1 MTPSA
6 EPKSS
11 TWLVRWGPILP
22 LLLAEFI
29 LWVGFGA
36 LLPVLPLYT
45 THHGVDLA
53 NLGLVVAAWPA
64 ARLVFEPIF
73 GWIADRTRRKPLMVV
88 ALVVTAGLIPLN
100 LVSYG
105 ILPFLLLRA
114 LTGAATAVYDPAARG
129 FLVDATPA
137 DRQGEAF
144 GLYSAAQ
151 MGGLLFGPAIG
162 GLGAYATHSDGFV
175 FVFCGIATALAGL
188 AVLGL
193 VHEQARQPGPDH
205 GPLGGRR
212 RDGRDG
218 RRTVARRRD
227 RPRRGRPAAAPGQPA
242 ADRGD
247 RGQPRQQLR
256 DGHVR
261 GRLEP
266 VPDVARGAGSDLIGA
281 TFAMFAVPMILLSP
295 WAGRFVDR
303 RGSLPF
309 IVIGTIAPSIAAIL
323 YTIMPD
329 VRLAIPIIL
338 FESSGIAIAY
348 PALYAIV
355 SAASPAG
362 RSATAQGLFGA
373 AGTVG
378 FILSSVIAGWLATF
392 DLRLPFW
399 FSSFT
404 GALALVLSLVIGA
417 RAILDLAGPA
427 GCHAG
432 RPARRGS
439 RETAEGAVGGPV
451 L

>member
-1 MTPSA
+1 MTAPS
-6 EPKSS
+6 EPRTSA
-11 TWLVRWGPILP
+11 WLARWGPILP

-45 THHGVDLA
+45 TKHGVSLG

-64 ARLVFEPIF
+64 ARLVFEPVF
-73 GWIADRTRRKPLMVV
+73 GWIADRTARKPLMVV
-88 ALVVTAGLIPLN
+88 ALVVTAALIPLN
-100 LVSYG
+100 LVSVG
-105 ILPFLLLRA
+105 VVPFLALRA

-162 GLGAYATHSDGFV
+162 GLGAYFTHSDGFV
-175 FVFCGIATALAGL
+175 FVFCGVATALAGL
-188 AVLGL
+188 AVLAL
-193 VHEQARQPGPDH
+193 VHERPRSRAGTTVPSEGVGEMAATADGRPRVEEPALND
-205 GPLGGRR
+205 GGRPTR
-212 RDGRDG
+212 LANRLLL
-218 RRTVARRRD
+218 
-227 RPRRGRPAAAPGQPA
+227 AAIVVNLGSNFATGTYEVTWS
-242 ADRGD
+242 
-247 RGQPRQQLR
+247 LF
-256 DGHVR
+256 
-261 GRLEP
+261 LTS
-266 VPDVARGAGSDLIGA
+266 RGAGLDLIGA
-281 TFAMFAVPMILLSP
+281 TFAMFAVPMILFSP

-309 IVIGTIAPSIAAIL
+309 IVIGSLAPSIAAIL
-323 YTIMPD
+323 YTVMPD

-338 FESSGIAIAY
+338 FESTGIAIAY

-355 SAASPAG
+355 SAASPVG

-378 FILSSVIAGWLATF
+378 FILSSIIAGWLAGF
-392 DLRLPFW
+392 DLRMPFW

-404 GALALVLSLVIGA
+404 GALALFLSLALGA
-417 RAILDLAGPA
+417 KAILDLANRRA
-427 GCHAG
+427 A
-432 RPARRGS
+432 ARLAR
-439 RETAEGAVGGPV
+439 A
-451 L
+451 

>member
-1 MTPSA
+1 MTSSA

-11 TWLVRWGPILP
+11 AWLVRWGPILP

-45 THHGVDLA
+45 THHGVSLA

-64 ARLVFEPIF
+64 ARLIFEPVF
-73 GWIADRTRRKPLMVV
+73 GWIADRTRRKPLMVI
-88 ALVVTAGLIPLN
+88 ALVTTAALIPLN
-100 LVSYG
+100 LVSVG
-105 ILPFLLLRA
+105 ILPFLVIRA

-175 FVFCGIATALAGL
+175 FVFCGIATAIASL
-188 AVLGL
+188 AVFGL
-193 VHEQARQPGPDH
+193 IHERPRSPARTTVPSEGVGEMAATAD
-205 GPLGGRR
+205 GRS
-212 RDGRDG
+212 RDGEIALDD
-218 RRTVARRRD
+218 A
-227 RPRRGRPAAAPGQPA
+227 GRPI
-242 ADRGD
+242 
-247 RGQPRQQLR
+247 
-256 DGHVR
+256 
-261 GRLEP
+261 RL
-266 VPDVARGAGSDLIGA
+266 VNRLLIVAIVVNLGSNFATGTYEVTWSLFLTSRGAGLDLVGA

-303 RGSLPF
+303 QGSLPF
-309 IVIGTIAPSIAAIL
+309 IVIGTIAPSIAAVL

-338 FESSGIAIAY
+338 FESAGIAIAY

-362 RSATAQGLFGA
+362 HSATAQGLFGA

-404 GALALVLSLVIGA
+404 GAVALLLSLLIGA
-417 RAILDLAGPA
+417 RAILDLA
-427 GCHAG
+427 
-432 RPARRGS
+432 ARRAVA
-439 RETAEGAVGGPV
+439 RRNRPEGAVGGPV

>member
-1 MTPSA
+1 MTTST

-11 TWLVRWGPILP
+11 AWLVRWGPILP

-45 THHGVDLA
+45 THHCVDLA

-64 ARLVFEPIF
+64 ARLVFEPVF
-73 GWIADRTRRKPLMVV
+73 GWIADRTRRKPLMVI
-88 ALVVTAGLIPLN
+88 ALIVTACLIPLN
-100 LVSYG
+100 LVSFG
-105 ILPFLLLRA
+105 IVPFLVIRA

-175 FVFCGIATALAGL
+175 FVFCGVATALAGI
-188 AVLGL
+188 AVLALIQERPRSRAGTT
-193 VHEQARQPGPDH
+193 VPSEGVGEMAATAD
-205 GPLGGRR
+205 GRA
-212 RDGRDG
+212 RDGEVPLDE
-218 RRTVARRRD
+218 V
-227 RPRRGRPAAAPGQPA
+227 GRP
-242 ADRGD
+242 
-247 RGQPRQQLR
+247 
-256 DGHVR
+256 VR
-261 GRLEP
+261 LVNRLLI
-266 VPDVARGAGSDLIGA
+266 VAIVVNLGSNFATGTYEVAWSLFLTSRGAGLDLIGA

-309 IVIGTIAPSIAAIL
+309 IILGSLAPSIAAIL
-323 YTIMPD
+323 YTVMPD

-404 GALALVLSLVIGA
+404 GAVALTLSMVIGA
-417 RAILDLAGPA
+417 RAILDLA
-427 GCHAG
+427 
-432 RPARRGS
+432 ARRQAA
-439 RETAEGAVGGPV
+439 RLARPEGAVEGPV

>member
-1 MTPSA
+1 MTAQAQPTTS
-6 EPKSS
+6 P
-11 TWLVRWGPILP
+11 WLVRWGPILP

-45 THHGVDLA
+45 TRHGVSLG

-64 ARLVFEPIF
+64 ARLIFEPIF
-73 GWIADRTRRKPLMVV
+73 GWIADRTARKPLMVV
-88 ALVVTAGLIPLN
+88 ALIVTAALIPVN
-100 LVSYG
+100 LVSVG
-105 ILPFLLLRA
+105 VVPFLVIRA

-162 GLGAYATHSDGFV
+162 GIGAYLTNSDGFV
-175 FVFCGIATALAGL
+175 FVFCGVATAIAGL
-188 AVLGL
+188 AVLAL
-193 VHEQARQPGPDH
+193 IHEQPHSRAGTTVPSEGV
-205 GPLGGRR
+205 GEMAATA
-212 RDGRDG
+212 DGRSRGEEEPALD
-218 RRTVARRRD
+218 D
-227 RPRRGRPAAAPGQPA
+227 SGRPT
-242 ADRGD
+242 
-247 RGQPRQQLR
+247 
-256 DGHVR
+256 
-261 GRLEP
+261 RLANRLLL
-266 VPDVARGAGSDLIGA
+266 VAIVVNLGSNFATGTYEVTWSLFLTSRGAGLDLIGA
-281 TFAMFAVPMILLSP
+281 TFAMFAVPMILISP

-309 IVIGTIAPSIAAIL
+309 IVIGSLAPSIAAIL
-323 YTIMPD
+323 YTVMPD

-338 FESSGIAIAY
+338 FESTGIAIAY

-378 FILSSVIAGWLATF
+378 FILSSIIAGWLAGY

-404 GALALVLSLVIGA
+404 GAVALFLSLVLGA
-417 RAILDLAGPA
+417 RVIVDLARRRA
-427 GCHAG
+427 AARLG
-432 RPARRGS
+432 RGQD
-439 RETAEGAVGGPV
+439 GPV

>member
-1 MTPSA
+1 MSSSA
-6 EPKSS
+6 EPRATS
-11 TWLVRWGPILP
+11 WVVRWGPILP

-36 LLPVLPLYT
+36 ILPVLPLYT
-45 THHGVDLA
+45 THHGVSLA

-73 GWIADRTRRKPLMVV
+73 GWVADRTPRKPLMVA
-88 ALVVTAGLIPLN
+88 ALFITAGLIPLN
-100 LVSYG
+100 LLSYG
-105 ILPFLLLRA
+105 LLPFVVLRA

-162 GLGAYATHSDGFV
+162 GLGAFATGSDGFV
-175 FVFCGIATALAGL
+175 FVFCGLATAIAGL
-188 AVLGL
+188 AVLVL
-193 VHEQARQPGPDH
+193 IHEKARS
-205 GPLGGRR
+205 RAAT
-212 RDGRDG
+212 
-218 RRTVARRRD
+218 TVPSEGVGEMAASAA
-227 RPRRGRPAAAPGQPA
+227 GRPAPGDLVDDDPERPTRLANRLLLAAIVVNLGSNFA
-242 ADRGD
+242 TGTY
-247 RGQPRQQLR
+247 
-256 DGHVR
+256 
-261 GRLEP
+261 E
-266 VPDVARGAGSDLIGA
+266 VAWSLFLSSRGAGLDLIGA

-295 WAGRFVDR
+295 WAGRYVDR
-303 RGSLPF
+303 RGSLLF
-309 IVIGTIAPSIAAIL
+309 IIIGSITPSIAAIL
-323 YTIMPD
+323 YTVMPD

-338 FESSGIAIAY
+338 FESAGIAIAY

-355 SAASPAG
+355 SAGSPVG

-378 FILSSVIAGWLATF
+378 FILSAVIAGWLAGY

-399 FSSFT
+399 FSSLT
-404 GALALVLSLVIGA
+404 GFIALGLSMAIGA
-417 RAILDLAGPA
+417 RAILGLAERRTAARLAREPD
-427 GCHAG
+427 G
-432 RPARRGS
+432 RSIR
-439 RETAEGAVGGPV
+439 GPV

>member
-1 MTPSA
+1 MTTST

-11 TWLVRWGPILP
+11 AWLVRWGPILP

-64 ARLVFEPIF
+64 ARLVFEPVF
-73 GWIADRTRRKPLMVV
+73 GWIADRTRRKPLMVI
-88 ALVVTAGLIPLN
+88 ALIVTACLIPLN
-100 LVSYG
+100 LVSFG
-105 ILPFLLLRA
+105 IVPFLVIRA

-175 FVFCGIATALAGL
+175 FVFCGVATALAGI
-188 AVLGL
+188 AVLALIQERPRSRAGTT
-193 VHEQARQPGPDH
+193 VPSEGVGEMAATAD
-205 GPLGGRR
+205 GRA
-212 RDGRDG
+212 RDGEVPLDE
-218 RRTVARRRD
+218 V
-227 RPRRGRPAAAPGQPA
+227 GRP
-242 ADRGD
+242 
-247 RGQPRQQLR
+247 
-256 DGHVR
+256 VR
-261 GRLEP
+261 LVNRLLI
-266 VPDVARGAGSDLIGA
+266 VAIVVNLGSNFATGTYEVAWSLFLTSRGAGLDLIGA

-309 IVIGTIAPSIAAIL
+309 IILGSLAPSIAAIL
-323 YTIMPD
+323 YTVMPD
-329 VRLAIPIIL
+329 VRLAIPIIH

-404 GALALVLSLVIGA
+404 GAVALTLSMVIGA
-417 RAILDLAGPA
+417 RAILDLA
-427 GCHAG
+427 
-432 RPARRGS
+432 ARRQAA
-439 RETAEGAVGGPV
+439 RLARPEGAVEGPV

>member
-1 MTPSA
+1 MTSPPES
-6 EPKSS
+6 KSS
-11 TWLVRWGPILP
+11 AWLVRWGPILP

-36 LLPVLPLYT
+36 MLPVLPLYT
-45 THHGVDLA
+45 THHGVSLA

-64 ARLVFEPIF
+64 ARLVTEPLF

-88 ALVVTAGLIPLN
+88 ALAVTAALIPLN
-100 LVSYG
+100 LVSFG

-114 LTGAATAVYDPAARG
+114 LTGGATAVYDPAARG

-162 GLGAYATHSDGFV
+162 GLGAYATNSDGFV
-175 FVFCGIATALAGL
+175 FAFCGIATALAGL

-193 VHEQARQPGPDH
+193 IHERPRSRAGTTVPSEGVGEMAATADGRARQGEIALD
-205 GPLGGRR
+205 
-212 RDGRDG
+212 D
-218 RRTVARRRD
+218 T
-227 RPRRGRPAAAPGQPA
+227 GRP
-242 ADRGD
+242 
-247 RGQPRQQLR
+247 LR
-256 DGHVR
+256 LLN
-261 GRLEP
+261 RLLI
-266 VPDVARGAGSDLIGA
+266 VAIVVNLGSNFAKGTYEVAWSLFLTSRGAGLDLIGA
-281 TFAMFAVPMILLSP
+281 TFAMFAVPMIILSP

-309 IVIGTIAPSIAAIL
+309 IILGTIAPSIAAIL
-323 YTIMPD
+323 YTVMPD

-355 SAASPAG
+355 AAASPAH

-378 FILSSVIAGWLATF
+378 FILSSVIAGWLAGF

-404 GALALVLSLVIGA
+404 GAVALVLSMLIGA
-417 RAILDLAGPA
+417 RAILDLADRRAASGPA
-427 GCHAG
+427 RA
-432 RPARRGS
+432 
-439 RETAEGAVGGPV
+439 
-451 L
+451 

>member
-11 TWLVRWGPILP
+11 AWLVRWGPILP

-64 ARLVFEPIF
+64 ARLVFEPVF
-73 GWIADRTRRKPLMVV
+73 GWIADRTRRKPLMVI
-88 ALVVTAGLIPLN
+88 AMVVTAGLIPLN
-100 LVSYG
+100 LASYG
-105 ILPFLLLRA
+105 ILPFLVLRA

-175 FVFCGIATALAGL
+175 FVFCGIATALAGI
-188 AVLGL
+188 AVLAL
-193 VHEQARQPGPDH
+193 VHEQPRSQARTTVPSEGVGEMAASAD
-205 GPLGGRR
+205 GRS
-212 RDGRDG
+212 RDGEIALDN
-218 RRTVARRRD
+218 T
-227 RPRRGRPAAAPGQPA
+227 GRP
-242 ADRGD
+242 
-247 RGQPRQQLR
+247 
-256 DGHVR
+256 VR
-261 GRLEP
+261 LVNRLLI
-266 VPDVARGAGSDLIGA
+266 VAIVVNLGSNFATGTYEVVWSLFLTSRGAGLDLIGA
-281 TFAMFAVPMILLSP
+281 TFAMFAVPMILLAP

-323 YTIMPD
+323 YTVMPD

-404 GALALVLSLVIGA
+404 GAVALVLSLVIGA
-417 RAILDLAGPA
+417 RAILDLAVRRARARA
-427 GCHAG
+427 GQPG
-432 RPARRGS
+432 
-439 RETAEGAVGGPV
+439 GAVGGTV

>member
-1 MTPSA
+1 MTPST
-6 EPKSS
+6 EPQSS
-11 TWLVRWGPILP
+11 AWLVRWGPILP

-64 ARLVFEPIF
+64 ARLVFEPVF
-73 GWIADRTRRKPLMVV
+73 GWIADRTRRKPLMVI
-88 ALVVTAGLIPLN
+88 ALIVTACIIPLN

-105 ILPFLLLRA
+105 ILPFLILRA

-175 FVFCGIATALAGL
+175 FVFCGIATALAGI

-193 VHEQARQPGPDH
+193 IHEQPRSRARTTVPSEGVGEMAATAD
-205 GPLGGRR
+205 GRS
-212 RDGRDG
+212 RDGEIALDN
-218 RRTVARRRD
+218 T
-227 RPRRGRPAAAPGQPA
+227 GRP
-242 ADRGD
+242 
-247 RGQPRQQLR
+247 
-256 DGHVR
+256 VR
-261 GRLEP
+261 LVNRLLI
-266 VPDVARGAGSDLIGA
+266 VAIVVNLGSNFATGTYEVVWSLFLTSRGAGLDLIGA

-404 GALALVLSLVIGA
+404 GAVALVLSLVIGA
-417 RAILDLAGPA
+417 RAILDLA
-427 GCHAG
+427 
-432 RPARRGS
+432 ARRAVARAGQPG
-439 RETAEGAVGGPV
+439 GAVGGPV

>member
-1 MTPSA
+1 MTSSA

-11 TWLVRWGPILP
+11 AWLVRWGPILP

-45 THHGVDLA
+45 THHGVSLA

-64 ARLVFEPIF
+64 ARLIFEPVF
-73 GWIADRTRRKPLMVV
+73 GWIADRTRRKPLMVI
-88 ALVVTAGLIPLN
+88 ALVTTAALIPLN
-100 LVSYG
+100 LVSVG
-105 ILPFLLLRA
+105 ILPFLVIRA

-175 FVFCGIATALAGL
+175 FVFCAIATAIAAL
-188 AVLGL
+188 AVFGL
-193 VHEQARQPGPDH
+193 IHERPRSRARTTVPSEGVGEMAATAD
-205 GPLGGRR
+205 GRS
-212 RDGRDG
+212 RDGEIALDD
-218 RRTVARRRD
+218 A
-227 RPRRGRPAAAPGQPA
+227 GRPI
-242 ADRGD
+242 
-247 RGQPRQQLR
+247 
-256 DGHVR
+256 
-261 GRLEP
+261 RL
-266 VPDVARGAGSDLIGA
+266 VNRLLIVAIVVNLGSNFATGTYEVTWSLFLTSRGAGLDLVGA

-309 IVIGTIAPSIAAIL
+309 IVIGTIAPSIAAVL

-338 FESSGIAIAY
+338 FESAGIAIAY

-404 GALALVLSLVIGA
+404 GAVALVLSLLIGA
-417 RAILDLAGPA
+417 RAILDLA
-427 GCHAG
+427 
-432 RPARRGS
+432 ARRAVA
-439 RETAEGAVGGPV
+439 RRNRPEGAVGGPV

>member
-1 MTPSA
+1 MTSPP

-11 TWLVRWGPILP
+11 AWLVRWGPILP

-36 LLPVLPLYT
+36 MLPVLPLYT
-45 THHGVDLA
+45 THHGVSLA

-64 ARLVFEPIF
+64 ARLVTEPLF

-88 ALVVTAGLIPLN
+88 ALGLTAALIPLN
-100 LVSYG
+100 LISYG

-162 GLGAYATHSDGFV
+162 GLGAYATSSDGFV
-175 FVFCGIATALAGL
+175 FVFCAIATGLGGL
-188 AVLGL
+188 AVLAL
-193 VHEQARQPGPDH
+193 VRERSRSPART
-205 GPLGGRR
+205 
-212 RDGRDG
+212 
-218 RRTVARRRD
+218 TVPSEGVGEMAATADDRARSGEIALD
-227 RPRRGRPAAAPGQPA
+227 ESGRP
-242 ADRGD
+242 
-247 RGQPRQQLR
+247 
-256 DGHVR
+256 VR
-261 GRLEP
+261 LVNRLLI
-266 VPDVARGAGSDLIGA
+266 VAIVVNLGSNFATGTYEVAWSLFLSSRGAGLDLIGA

-309 IVIGTIAPSIAAIL
+309 VVIGTIAPSIAAIL

-338 FESSGIAIAY
+338 FESSGIALAY

-392 DLRLPFW
+392 DLRMPFW
-399 FSSFT
+399 FSSFI
-404 GALALVLSLVIGA
+404 GAVALVLSLLIGA
-417 RAILDLAGPA
+417 RAILDLAERRA
-427 GCHAG
+427 V
-432 RPARRGS
+432 ARRSG
-439 RETAEGAVGGPV
+439 AEGAIEGPV

>member
-11 TWLVRWGPILP
+11 TWLARWGPILP

-64 ARLVFEPIF
+64 ARLVFEPVF
-73 GWIADRTRRKPLMVV
+73 GWIADRTRRKPLMAV
-88 ALVVTAGLIPLN
+88 ALIVTACMIPLN

-105 ILPFLLLRA
+105 ILPFLILRA

-175 FVFCGIATALAGL
+175 FVFCGIATALAGI
-188 AVLGL
+188 AVVALI
-193 VHEQARQPGPDH
+193 HEQPRSRARTTVPSEGVGEMAATAD
-205 GPLGGRR
+205 GRS
-212 RDGRDG
+212 RDGEIALDN
-218 RRTVARRRD
+218 T
-227 RPRRGRPAAAPGQPA
+227 GRP
-242 ADRGD
+242 
-247 RGQPRQQLR
+247 
-256 DGHVR
+256 VR
-261 GRLEP
+261 LVNRLLI
-266 VPDVARGAGSDLIGA
+266 VAIVVNLGSNFATGTYEVVWSLFLTSRGAGLDLIGA

-309 IVIGTIAPSIAAIL
+309 IVIGTIAPSIAAVL

-338 FESSGIAIAY
+338 FESSGIALAY

-404 GALALVLSLVIGA
+404 GAVALVLSLVIGA
-417 RAILDLAGPA
+417 RAILDLA
-427 GCHAG
+427 
-432 RPARRGS
+432 ARRAVARGGQPG
-439 RETAEGAVGGPV
+439 GAVGGPV

>member
-1 MTPSA
+1 MTASA

-45 THHGVDLA
+45 THHGVSLA

-64 ARLVFEPIF
+64 ARLVFEPVF
-73 GWIADRTRRKPLMVV
+73 GWIADRTRRKPLMVI
-88 ALVVTAGLIPLN
+88 ALVVTAALIPLN
-100 LVSYG
+100 LVSFG
-105 ILPFLLLRA
+105 IVPFLVIRA

-193 VHEQARQPGPDH
+193 IHEHPRSRAGTTVPSEGVGEMAATAD
-205 GPLGGRR
+205 GRS
-212 RDGRDG
+212 RDGQIALDD
-218 RRTVARRRD
+218 A
-227 RPRRGRPAAAPGQPA
+227 GRP
-242 ADRGD
+242 
-247 RGQPRQQLR
+247 LR
-256 DGHVR
+256 LVN
-261 GRLEP
+261 RLLI
-266 VPDVARGAGSDLIGA
+266 VAIVVNLGSNFATGTYEVAWSLFLSSRGAGLDLIGA

-309 IVIGTIAPSIAAIL
+309 IILGTIAPSIAAIL
-323 YTIMPD
+323 YTVMPD

-338 FESSGIAIAY
+338 FESAGIAIAY

-362 RSATAQGLFGA
+362 RSATAQGLFGS

-404 GALALVLSLVIGA
+404 GAVALVLSLLIGA
-417 RAILDLAGPA
+417 RAILDLA
-427 GCHAG
+427 
-432 RPARRGS
+432 ARRAAARLSQPDGPV
-439 RETAEGAVGGPV
+439 RGPV

>member
-1 MTPSA
+1 MTSPS

-11 TWLVRWGPILP
+11 PWLVRWGPILP

-36 LLPVLPLYT
+36 MLPVLPLYT
-45 THHGVDLA
+45 THHGVSLA

-64 ARLVFEPIF
+64 ARLVTEPVF

-88 ALVVTAGLIPLN
+88 ALAVTAALIPLN
-100 LVSYG
+100 LVSFG

-114 LTGAATAVYDPAARG
+114 LTGGATAVYDPAARG

-162 GLGAYATHSDGFV
+162 GLGAYATNSDGFV
-175 FVFCGIATALAGL
+175 FVFCAIATGLGGL
-188 AVLGL
+188 AVLTL
-193 VHEQARQPGPDH
+193 IRE
-205 GPLGGRR
+205 
-212 RDGRDG
+212 
-218 RRTVARRRD
+218 
-227 RPRRGRPAAAPGQPA
+227 RPRSPARTTVPSEGVGEMAATADDRARSGEIALDEAGRP
-242 ADRGD
+242 
-247 RGQPRQQLR
+247 
-256 DGHVR
+256 VR
-261 GRLEP
+261 LVNRLL
-266 VPDVARGAGSDLIGA
+266 VVAIVVNLGSNLATGTYEVAWSLFLTSRGAGLDLIGA

-309 IVIGTIAPSIAAIL
+309 VVIGTIAPSIAAIL
-323 YTIMPD
+323 YTVMPD

-338 FESSGIAIAY
+338 FESTGIAIAY

-399 FSSFT
+399 FSSFI
-404 GALALVLSLVIGA
+404 GAVALVLSLLIGA
-417 RAILDLAGPA
+417 RAILALAERRA
-427 GCHAG
+427 V
-432 RPARRGS
+432 ARRAGS
-439 RETAEGAVGGPV
+439 EGAIEGPV

>member
-1 MTPSA
+1 MTSLA
-6 EPKSS
+6 QPKTSR
-11 TWLVRWGPILP
+11 WLVRWGPILP

-45 THHGVDLA
+45 TRHGVSLG

-64 ARLVFEPIF
+64 ARLIFEPVF
-73 GWIADRTRRKPLMVV
+73 GWIADRTQRKPLMVV
-88 ALVVTAGLIPLN
+88 ALIVTAALIPLN
-100 LVSYG
+100 LISVG
-105 ILPFLLLRA
+105 VLPFLALRA

-162 GLGAYATHSDGFV
+162 GLGAYLTNSDGFV
-175 FVFCGIATALAGL
+175 FVFCGVATALAGL
-188 AVLGL
+188 AVVAL
-193 VHEQARQPGPDH
+193 VHEQPRSPAGTTVPSEGVGEMAATADGHARDDEPALND
-205 GPLGGRR
+205 
-212 RDGRDG
+212 
-218 RRTVARRRD
+218 A
-227 RPRRGRPAAAPGQPA
+227 GRPTRLANRLLLAAIVVNLGSNFATGTYEVTWS
-242 ADRGD
+242 
-247 RGQPRQQLR
+247 LF
-256 DGHVR
+256 
-261 GRLEP
+261 LTS
-266 VPDVARGAGSDLIGA
+266 RGAGLDLIGA

-309 IVIGTIAPSIAAIL
+309 IIIGSVAPSIAAIL
-323 YTIMPD
+323 YTVMPD

-338 FESSGIAIAY
+338 FESTGIAIAY

-378 FILSSVIAGWLATF
+378 FILSSVIAGWLAGF
-392 DLRLPFW
+392 DLRMPFW

-404 GALALVLSLVIGA
+404 GAVALCLSLALGA
-417 RAILDLAGPA
+417 RSIVELAQRRA
-427 GCHAG
+427 AG
-432 RPARRGS
+432 RLAR
-439 RETAEGAVGGPV
+439 A
-451 L
+451 

>member
-1 MTPSA
+1 MTTST

-11 TWLVRWGPILP
+11 AWLVRWGPILP

-64 ARLVFEPIF
+64 ARLVFEPVF
-73 GWIADRTRRKPLMVV
+73 GWIADRTRRKLLMVI
-88 ALVVTAGLIPLN
+88 ALIVTACLIPLN
-100 LVSYG
+100 LVSFG
-105 ILPFLLLRA
+105 IVPFLVIRA

-175 FVFCGIATALAGL
+175 FVFCGVATALAGI
-188 AVLGL
+188 AVLALIQERPRSRAGTT
-193 VHEQARQPGPDH
+193 VPSEGVGEMAATAD
-205 GPLGGRR
+205 GRA
-212 RDGRDG
+212 RDGEVPLDE
-218 RRTVARRRD
+218 V
-227 RPRRGRPAAAPGQPA
+227 GRP
-242 ADRGD
+242 
-247 RGQPRQQLR
+247 
-256 DGHVR
+256 VR
-261 GRLEP
+261 LVNRLLI
-266 VPDVARGAGSDLIGA
+266 VAIVVNLGSNFATGTYEVAWSLFLTSRGAGLDLIGA

-309 IVIGTIAPSIAAIL
+309 IILGSLAPSIAAIL
-323 YTIMPD
+323 YTVMPD

-404 GALALVLSLVIGA
+404 GAVALTLSMVIGA
-417 RAILDLAGPA
+417 RAILDLA
-427 GCHAG
+427 
-432 RPARRGS
+432 ARRQAA
-439 RETAEGAVGGPV
+439 RLARPEGAVEGPV

>member
-1 MTPSA
+1 MTSPS

-11 TWLVRWGPILP
+11 PWLVRWGPILP

-36 LLPVLPLYT
+36 MLPVLPLYT
-45 THHGVDLA
+45 THHGVSLA

-64 ARLVFEPIF
+64 ARLVTEPVF

-88 ALVVTAGLIPLN
+88 ALAVTAALIPLN
-100 LVSYG
+100 LVSFG

-114 LTGAATAVYDPAARG
+114 LTGGATAVYDPAARG

-162 GLGAYATHSDGFV
+162 GLGAYATNSDGFV
-175 FVFCGIATALAGL
+175 FVFCAIATGLGGL
-188 AVLGL
+188 AVLTL
-193 VHEQARQPGPDH
+193 IRE
-205 GPLGGRR
+205 
-212 RDGRDG
+212 
-218 RRTVARRRD
+218 
-227 RPRRGRPAAAPGQPA
+227 RPRSPARTTVPSEGVGEMAATADDRARSGEIALDEAGRP
-242 ADRGD
+242 
-247 RGQPRQQLR
+247 
-256 DGHVR
+256 VR
-261 GRLEP
+261 LVNRLL
-266 VPDVARGAGSDLIGA
+266 VVAIVVNLGSNFATGTYEVAWSLFLTSRGAGLDLIGA

-309 IVIGTIAPSIAAIL
+309 VVIGTIAPSIAAIL
-323 YTIMPD
+323 YTVMPD

-338 FESSGIAIAY
+338 FESTGIAIAY

-399 FSSFT
+399 FSSFI
-404 GALALVLSLVIGA
+404 GAVALVLSLLIGA
-417 RAILDLAGPA
+417 RAILALAERRA
-427 GCHAG
+427 V
-432 RPARRGS
+432 ARRAGS
-439 RETAEGAVGGPV
+439 EGAIEGPV

>member
-1 MTPSA
+1 MSTSA
-6 EPKSS
+6 QPRTSA
-11 TWLVRWGPILP
+11 WLVRWGPILP

-45 THHGVDLA
+45 THHGVSLG

-64 ARLVFEPIF
+64 ARLIFEPIF
-73 GWIADRTRRKPLMVV
+73 GWVADRTRRKPLMVA
-88 ALVVTAGLIPLN
+88 ALFVTAALIPLN

-105 ILPFLLLRA
+105 VVPFVILRA

-162 GLGAYATHSDGFV
+162 GLGAFLTGSDGFV
-175 FVFCGIATALAGL
+175 FVFCGVATALAGL
-188 AVLGL
+188 AVLAL
-193 VHEQARQPGPDH
+193 VHEQTRSRAATTVPSEGV
-205 GPLGGRR
+205 GEMAASAAGRR
-212 RDGRDG
+212 ANPDAAEDDPFRPTRLANRLLIAAIVVNLGSNFATG
-218 RRTVARRRD
+218 TYEVAWS
-227 RPRRGRPAAAPGQPA
+227 
-242 ADRGD
+242 
-247 RGQPRQQLR
+247 LF
-256 DGHVR
+256 
-261 GRLEP
+261 LSS
-266 VPDVARGAGSDLIGA
+266 RGAGLDLIGA
-281 TFAMFAVPMILLSP
+281 TFAMFAIPMILLSP
-295 WAGRFVDR
+295 WAGRVVDR

-309 IVIGTIAPSIAAIL
+309 IIIGTIAPSIAAIL
-323 YTIMPD
+323 YTVMPD

-338 FESSGIAIAY
+338 FESAGIAVAY

-362 RSATAQGLFGA
+362 RSATTQGLFGA

-378 FILSSVIAGWLATF
+378 FILSAVIAGWLAGF
-392 DLRLPFW
+392 DLRWPFW
-399 FSSFT
+399 FSSLT
-404 GALALVLSLVIGA
+404 GFVALLVSLLVGA
-417 RAILDLAGPA
+417 RPILEL
-427 GCHAG
+427 
-432 RPARRGS
+432 ARRRARAHLVQNGS
-439 RETAEGAVGGPV
+439 FGAPV

>member
-11 TWLVRWGPILP
+11 AWLVRWGPILP

-64 ARLVFEPIF
+64 ARLVFEPVF
-73 GWIADRTRRKPLMVV
+73 GWIADRTRRKPLMVI
-88 ALVVTAGLIPLN
+88 AMVVTAGLIPLN
-100 LVSYG
+100 LASYG
-105 ILPFLLLRA
+105 ILPFLVLRA

-175 FVFCGIATALAGL
+175 FVFCGIATALAGI
-188 AVLGL
+188 AVLAL
-193 VHEQARQPGPDH
+193 VHEQPRSQARTTVPSEGVGEMAASAD
-205 GPLGGRR
+205 GRS
-212 RDGRDG
+212 RDGEIALDN
-218 RRTVARRRD
+218 T
-227 RPRRGRPAAAPGQPA
+227 GRP
-242 ADRGD
+242 
-247 RGQPRQQLR
+247 
-256 DGHVR
+256 VR
-261 GRLEP
+261 LVNRLLI
-266 VPDVARGAGSDLIGA
+266 VAIVVNLGSNFATGTYEVVWSLFLTSRGAGLDLIGA
-281 TFAMFAVPMILLSP
+281 TFAMFAVPMILLAP

-323 YTIMPD
+323 YTVMPD

-404 GALALVLSLVIGA
+404 GAVALVLSLVIGA
-417 RAILDLAGPA
+417 RAILDLA
-427 GCHAG
+427 
-432 RPARRGS
+432 ARRARARAG
-439 RETAEGAVGGPV
+439 EPGGAVGGTV

>member
-6 EPKSS
+6 QPRTSA
-11 TWLVRWGPILP
+11 WLVRWGPILP

-45 THHGVDLA
+45 THHGVSLV

-73 GWIADRTRRKPLMVV
+73 GWIADRTRRKPLMVI
-88 ALVVTAGLIPLN
+88 ALVLTAALIPLN
-100 LVSYG
+100 LTSYG
-105 ILPFLLLRA
+105 IVPFLIIRA

-162 GLGAYATHSDGFV
+162 GLGAYATNSDGFV
-175 FVFCGIATALAGL
+175 FVFCGVATALAGL

-193 VHEQARQPGPDH
+193 IHE
-205 GPLGGRR
+205 
-212 RDGRDG
+212 
-218 RRTVARRRD
+218 
-227 RPRRGRPAAAPGQPA
+227 RPRNRAGTTVPSEGVGEMAATAAGRARDDEVALDDSGRPTRFANRLLLAAIVVNLGSNFATGTYEVTWS
-242 ADRGD
+242 
-247 RGQPRQQLR
+247 LF
-256 DGHVR
+256 
-261 GRLEP
+261 LTS
-266 VPDVARGAGSDLIGA
+266 RGAGLNLVGA

-309 IVIGTIAPSIAAIL
+309 IIVGSLAPSIAAIL
-323 YTIMPD
+323 YTVMPD

-362 RSATAQGLFGA
+362 RSATTQGLFGA

-378 FILSSVIAGWLATF
+378 FILSSVIAGWLAGY

-417 RAILDLAGPA
+417 RAIRDLA
-427 GCHAG
+427 
-432 RPARRGS
+432 ARREAARQVKPERAVRGS
-439 RETAEGAVGGPV
+439 V

>member
-1 MTPSA
+1 MTAQAQPTTS
-6 EPKSS
+6 P
-11 TWLVRWGPILP
+11 WLVRWGPILP

-45 THHGVDLA
+45 TRHGVSLG

-64 ARLVFEPIF
+64 ARLFFEPIF
-73 GWIADRTRRKPLMVV
+73 GWIADRTARKPLMVV
-88 ALVVTAGLIPLN
+88 ALVVTAALIPVN
-100 LVSYG
+100 LVSVG
-105 ILPFLLLRA
+105 VVPFLVIRA

-162 GLGAYATHSDGFV
+162 GIGAYLTNSDGFV
-175 FVFCGIATALAGL
+175 FVFCGVATAIAGL
-188 AVLGL
+188 AVLAL
-193 VHEQARQPGPDH
+193 IHEQPHSRVGTTVPSEGVGEMAATA
-205 GPLGGRR
+205 
-212 RDGRDG
+212 DGRSRGEEEPALNDS
-218 RRTVARRRD
+218 
-227 RPRRGRPAAAPGQPA
+227 GRPTRLANRLLLAAIVVNLGSNFATGTYEVTWS
-242 ADRGD
+242 
-247 RGQPRQQLR
+247 LF
-256 DGHVR
+256 
-261 GRLEP
+261 LTS
-266 VPDVARGAGSDLIGA
+266 RGAGLDLIGA
-281 TFAMFAVPMILLSP
+281 TFAMFAVPMILISP

-309 IVIGTIAPSIAAIL
+309 IVIGSLAPSIAAIL
-323 YTIMPD
+323 YTVMPD

-338 FESSGIAIAY
+338 FESTGIAIAY

-378 FILSSVIAGWLATF
+378 FILSSIIAGWLAGY
-392 DLRLPFW
+392 DLRMPFW

-404 GALALVLSLVIGA
+404 GAVALFLSLVLGA
-417 RAILDLAGPA
+417 RAILDLASRRA
-427 GCHAG
+427 A
-432 RPARRGS
+432 ARLAR
-439 RETAEGAVGGPV
+439 T
-451 L
+451 

>member
-1 MTPSA
+1 MTTST

-11 TWLVRWGPILP
+11 AWLVRWGPILP

-64 ARLVFEPIF
+64 ARLVFEPVF
-73 GWIADRTRRKPLMVV
+73 GWIADRTRRKPLMVI
-88 ALVVTAGLIPLN
+88 ALIVTACLIPLN
-100 LVSYG
+100 LVSFG
-105 ILPFLLLRA
+105 IVPFLVIRA

-175 FVFCGIATALAGL
+175 FVFCGVATALAGI
-188 AVLGL
+188 AVLALIQERPRSRAGTT
-193 VHEQARQPGPDH
+193 VPSEGVGEMAATAD
-205 GPLGGRR
+205 GRA
-212 RDGRDG
+212 RDGEVPLDE
-218 RRTVARRRD
+218 V
-227 RPRRGRPAAAPGQPA
+227 GRP
-242 ADRGD
+242 
-247 RGQPRQQLR
+247 
-256 DGHVR
+256 VR
-261 GRLEP
+261 LVNRLLI
-266 VPDVARGAGSDLIGA
+266 VAIVVNLGSNFATGTYEVAWSLFLTSRGAGLDLIGA

-309 IVIGTIAPSIAAIL
+309 IILGSLAPSIAAIL
-323 YTIMPD
+323 YTVMPD

-404 GALALVLSLVIGA
+404 GAVALTLSMVIGA
-417 RAILDLAGPA
+417 RAILDLA
-427 GCHAG
+427 
-432 RPARRGS
+432 ARRQAA
-439 RETAEGAVGGPV
+439 RLARPEGAVEGRV

>member
-6 EPKSS
+6 EPQSS
-11 TWLVRWGPILP
+11 AWLVRWGPILP

-64 ARLVFEPIF
+64 ARLVFEPVF
-73 GWIADRTRRKPLMVV
+73 GWIADRTRRKPLMVI
-88 ALVVTAGLIPLN
+88 ALIVTAGLIPLN

-105 ILPFLLLRA
+105 IVPFLVIRA

-188 AVLGL
+188 AVLAL
-193 VHEQARQPGPDH
+193 IHERPRSRAGTTVPSEGVGEMAATAD
-205 GPLGGRR
+205 GRA
-212 RDGRDG
+212 RDGEIALDD
-218 RRTVARRRD
+218 A
-227 RPRRGRPAAAPGQPA
+227 GRP
-242 ADRGD
+242 
-247 RGQPRQQLR
+247 
-256 DGHVR
+256 VR
-261 GRLEP
+261 LVNRLLI
-266 VPDVARGAGSDLIGA
+266 VAIVVNLGSNFATGTYEVAWSLFLTSRGAGLDLIGA

-295 WAGRFVDR
+295 WAGRVVDR
-303 RGSLPF
+303 RGSLLF
-309 IVIGTIAPSIAAIL
+309 IILGSLAPSIAAVL
-323 YTIMPD
+323 YTVMPD

-338 FESSGIAIAY
+338 FESAGIAIAY

-404 GALALVLSLVIGA
+404 GAVALSLSMVVGA
-417 RAILDLAGPA
+417 RAILDLA
-427 GCHAG
+427 
-432 RPARRGS
+432 ARRQTA
-439 RETAEGAVGGPV
+439 REARPEGAVGGPV

>member
-1 MTPSA
+1 MTSST
-6 EPKSS
+6 EPKS
-11 TWLVRWGPILP
+11 TPWLVRWGPILP

-45 THHGVDLA
+45 THHGVSLG

-64 ARLVFEPIF
+64 ARLVFEPVF
-73 GWIADRTRRKPLMVV
+73 GWIADRTRRKPLMAI

-100 LVSYG
+100 LVSFG
-105 ILPFLLLRA
+105 IAPFLVLRA

-129 FLVDATPA
+129 FLVDTTPA

-175 FVFCGIATALAGL
+175 FVFCGIATALAAV
-188 AVLGL
+188 AVLAL
-193 VHEQARQPGPDH
+193 IRERPRSRARTTVPSEGVGEMAATAD
-205 GPLGGRR
+205 GRS
-212 RDGRDG
+212 RDGEIELDP
-218 RRTVARRRD
+218 T
-227 RPRRGRPAAAPGQPA
+227 GRP
-242 ADRGD
+242 
-247 RGQPRQQLR
+247 
-256 DGHVR
+256 VR
-261 GRLEP
+261 LVNRLL
-266 VPDVARGAGSDLIGA
+266 VVAIVVNLGSNFATGTYEVVWSLFLTSRGAGLDLIGA

-309 IVIGTIAPSIAAIL
+309 IILGTLAPSIAAIL
-323 YTIMPD
+323 YTVMPD

-362 RSATAQGLFGA
+362 RTATAQGLFGA

-399 FSSFT
+399 FSSFI
-404 GALALVLSLVIGA
+404 GAVALVLSLLIGA
-417 RAILDLAGPA
+417 RAILALAERRA
-427 GCHAG
+427 V
-432 RPARRGS
+432 ARRAGS
-439 RETAEGAVGGPV
+439 EGAIEGPV

>member
-1 MTPSA
+1 MTSSA

-11 TWLVRWGPILP
+11 AWLVRWGPILP

-45 THHGVDLA
+45 THHGVSLA

-64 ARLVFEPIF
+64 ARLLFEPVF
-73 GWIADRTRRKPLMVV
+73 GWIADRTRRKPLMVI
-88 ALVVTAGLIPLN
+88 ALVTTAALIPLN
-100 LVSYG
+100 LVSVG
-105 ILPFLLLRA
+105 ILPFLVIRA

-175 FVFCGIATALAGL
+175 FVFCGIATAIAAL
-188 AVLGL
+188 AVFSLI
-193 VHEQARQPGPDH
+193 HERPRSRARTTVPSEGVGEMAATAD
-205 GPLGGRR
+205 GRS
-212 RDGRDG
+212 RDGEIALDD
-218 RRTVARRRD
+218 A
-227 RPRRGRPAAAPGQPA
+227 GRPI
-242 ADRGD
+242 
-247 RGQPRQQLR
+247 
-256 DGHVR
+256 
-261 GRLEP
+261 RL
-266 VPDVARGAGSDLIGA
+266 VNRLLIVAIVVNLGSNFATGTYEVTWSLFLTSRGAGLDLVGA

-309 IVIGTIAPSIAAIL
+309 IVIGTIAPSIAAVL

-338 FESSGIAIAY
+338 FESAGIAIAY

-404 GALALVLSLVIGA
+404 GAVALVLSLLIGA
-417 RAILDLAGPA
+417 RAILDLA
-427 GCHAG
+427 
-432 RPARRGS
+432 ARRAVA
-439 RETAEGAVGGPV
+439 RRNRPEGAVGGPV

>member
-1 MTPSA
+1 MTSPP

-11 TWLVRWGPILP
+11 AWLVRWGPILP

-36 LLPVLPLYT
+36 MLPVLPLYT
-45 THHGVDLA
+45 THHGVSLA

-64 ARLVFEPIF
+64 ARLVTEPVF
-73 GWIADRTRRKPLMVV
+73 GWIADRTRRKPLMVA
-88 ALVVTAGLIPLN
+88 ALAVTAALIPLN
-100 LVSYG
+100 LVSFG

-114 LTGAATAVYDPAARG
+114 LTGGATAVYDPAARG

-162 GLGAYATHSDGFV
+162 GVGAYATNSDGFV
-175 FVFCGIATALAGL
+175 FVFCAIATGLGGL
-188 AVLGL
+188 AVLTL
-193 VHEQARQPGPDH
+193 IRERPRSPARTTVPSEGVGEMAATAD
-205 GPLGGRR
+205 GRARSGEIALDEGGRPVR
-212 RDGRDG
+212 LVNRLLV
-218 RRTVARRRD
+218 VAIVVNL
-227 RPRRGRPAAAPGQPA
+227 GSNFATGTYEVTWS
-242 ADRGD
+242 
-247 RGQPRQQLR
+247 LY
-256 DGHVR
+256 
-261 GRLEP
+261 LTS
-266 VPDVARGAGSDLIGA
+266 RGAGLDLIGA

-323 YTIMPD
+323 YTVMPD

-338 FESSGIAIAY
+338 FESTGIAIAY

-399 FSSFT
+399 FSSLI
-404 GALALVLSLVIGA
+404 GAVALVLSLVIGA
-417 RAILDLAGPA
+417 RAILDLAERRA
-427 GCHAG
+427 A
-432 RPARRGS
+432 ARRAAPEGS
-439 RETAEGAVGGPV
+439 IEGPV

>member
-1 MTPSA
+1 MTSST

-11 TWLVRWGPILP
+11 AWLVRWGPILP

-64 ARLVFEPIF
+64 ARLVFEPVF
-73 GWIADRTRRKPLMVV
+73 GWIADRTRRKPLMVI
-88 ALVVTAGLIPLN
+88 ALIITAGLIPLN
-100 LVSYG
+100 LVSFG
-105 ILPFLLLRA
+105 ILPFLVIRA

-175 FVFCGIATALAGL
+175 FVFCGVATALAAI

-193 VHEQARQPGPDH
+193 IHEQPRSRARTTVPSEGVGEMAASAD
-205 GPLGGRR
+205 GRS
-212 RDGRDG
+212 RDGEIALDN
-218 RRTVARRRD
+218 T
-227 RPRRGRPAAAPGQPA
+227 GRP
-242 ADRGD
+242 
-247 RGQPRQQLR
+247 
-256 DGHVR
+256 VR
-261 GRLEP
+261 LVNRLLI
-266 VPDVARGAGSDLIGA
+266 VAIVVNLGSNFATGTYEVVWSLFLTSRGAGLDLIGA

-323 YTIMPD
+323 YTVMPD

-362 RSATAQGLFGA
+362 RTATAQGLFGA

-404 GALALVLSLVIGA
+404 GAVALTLSMVIGA
-417 RAILDLAGPA
+417 RAILDLA
-427 GCHAG
+427 
-432 RPARRGS
+432 ARRQ
-439 RETAEGAVGGPV
+439 TARLARPQGAVGGPV

>member
-1 MTPSA
+1 MNPSA

-36 LLPVLPLYT
+36 MLPVLPLYT

-64 ARLVFEPIF
+64 ARLVFEPVF
-73 GWIADRTRRKPLMVV
+73 GWIADRTRRKPLMVM
-88 ALVVTAGLIPLN
+88 AMVVTAGLIPLN
-100 LVSYG
+100 LASYG
-105 ILPFLLLRA
+105 ILPFLVLRG

-175 FVFCGIATALAGL
+175 FVFCGIATALAAV

-193 VHEQARQPGPDH
+193 VHEQPRSRARTTVPSEGVGEMAASAD
-205 GPLGGRR
+205 GRA
-212 RDGRDG
+212 RDGEIALDD
-218 RRTVARRRD
+218 T
-227 RPRRGRPAAAPGQPA
+227 GRP
-242 ADRGD
+242 
-247 RGQPRQQLR
+247 LR
-256 DGHVR
+256 LVN
-261 GRLEP
+261 RLL
-266 VPDVARGAGSDLIGA
+266 VVAIVVNLGSNFATGTYEVVWSLFLTSRGAGLDLVGA

-323 YTIMPD
+323 YTVMPD

-404 GALALVLSLVIGA
+404 GAVALVLSLVIGA
-417 RAILDLAGPA
+417 RAILDLA
-427 GCHAG
+427 
-432 RPARRGS
+432 ARRARARAG
-439 RETAEGAVGGPV
+439 EPGGAVGGTV

>member
-11 TWLVRWGPILP
+11 TWLARWGPILP

-64 ARLVFEPIF
+64 ARLVFEPVF
-73 GWIADRTRRKPLMVV
+73 GWIADRTRRKPLMAV
-88 ALVVTAGLIPLN
+88 ALIVTACMIPLN

-105 ILPFLLLRA
+105 ILPFLILRA

-175 FVFCGIATALAGL
+175 FVFCGIATALAGI
-188 AVLGL
+188 AVVALI
-193 VHEQARQPGPDH
+193 HEQPRSRARTTVPSEGVGEMAATAD
-205 GPLGGRR
+205 GRS
-212 RDGRDG
+212 RDGEIALDN
-218 RRTVARRRD
+218 T
-227 RPRRGRPAAAPGQPA
+227 GRP
-242 ADRGD
+242 
-247 RGQPRQQLR
+247 
-256 DGHVR
+256 VR
-261 GRLEP
+261 LVNRLLI
-266 VPDVARGAGSDLIGA
+266 VAIVVNLGSNFATGTYEVVWSLFLTSRGAGLDLIGA

-338 FESSGIAIAY
+338 FESSGIALAY

-404 GALALVLSLVIGA
+404 GAVALVLSLVIGA
-417 RAILDLAGPA
+417 RAILDLA
-427 GCHAG
+427 
-432 RPARRGS
+432 ARRAVARAGQPG
-439 RETAEGAVGGPV
+439 GAVGGPV

>member
-1 MTPSA
+1 MTTST

-11 TWLVRWGPILP
+11 AWLVRWGPILP

-64 ARLVFEPIF
+64 ARLVFEPVF
-73 GWIADRTRRKPLMVV
+73 GWIADRTRRKPMMVI
-88 ALVVTAGLIPLN
+88 ALIVTACLIPLN
-100 LVSYG
+100 LVSFG
-105 ILPFLLLRA
+105 IVPFLVIRA

-175 FVFCGIATALAGL
+175 FVFCGVATALAGI
-188 AVLGL
+188 AVLALIQERPRSRAGTT
-193 VHEQARQPGPDH
+193 VPSEGVGEMAATAD
-205 GPLGGRR
+205 GRA
-212 RDGRDG
+212 RDGEVPLDE
-218 RRTVARRRD
+218 V
-227 RPRRGRPAAAPGQPA
+227 GRP
-242 ADRGD
+242 
-247 RGQPRQQLR
+247 
-256 DGHVR
+256 VR
-261 GRLEP
+261 LVNRLLI
-266 VPDVARGAGSDLIGA
+266 VAIVVNLGSNFATGTYEVAWSLFLTSRGAGLDLIGA

-309 IVIGTIAPSIAAIL
+309 IILGSLAPSIAAIL
-323 YTIMPD
+323 YTVMPD

-404 GALALVLSLVIGA
+404 GAVALTLSMVIGA
-417 RAILDLAGPA
+417 RAILYLA
-427 GCHAG
+427 
-432 RPARRGS
+432 ARRQAA
-439 RETAEGAVGGPV
+439 RLARPEGAVEGPV